1 MKSSRFRDAL
11 AAGAAVLSMTVTVL
25 VPAPAYAQFGG
36 IVYDPSNYSQN
47 ILTAARTLEQIN
59 NQIKSL
65 QNEATS
71 LINQAKNLTT
81 LPLSVLAPLQAQIK
95 QTQQLLAQAQR
106 MAYDVQQIQTQF
118 AAQYKNID
126 LTAPQKALVAGA
138 EDRWKTSVGAFEDA
152 LKVQAG
158 VVGNIDRARI
168 SMNELVT
175 ASQSASGA
183 LQAAQ
188 AGNQLLALQSQ
199 QLSDLTAMMASIGRA
214 QSLDAAQR
222 AAAQAQGREQLRRF
236 LTPGAGYKP
245 GNASMFRN

>member
-1 MKSSRFRDAL
+1 MKYSRFRDAL

-25 VPAPAYAQFGG
+25 VPAPAYAQFGA

-81 LPLSVLAPLQAQIK
+81 LPLTVLAPLQAQIR

-106 MAYDVQQIQTQF
+106 MAYDVRQIQTQF

-158 VVGNIDRARI
+158 VVGNIDGART

-199 QLSDLTAMMASIGRA
+199 QLSDLTALMASIGRA

-236 LTPGAGYKP
+236 LTPGTGYKP

>member
-1 MKSSRFRDAL
+1 MKFSRFRDAL

-81 LPLSVLAPLQAQIK
+81 LPLTVLAPLQAQIR

-118 AAQYKNID
+118 AAQYKNVD
-126 LTAPQKALVAGA
+126 LTAPQQALVAGA

-158 VVGNIDRARI
+158 VVGNIDGART
-168 SMNELVT
+168 SMIALVT

-236 LTPGAGYKP
+236 LTPGTGYKP